1 MRLDGRQQ
9 LPPHRGLD
17 AVGCDQKLGSN
28 FAAVVKTRDDTLLVL
43 LDRGQ
48 RDAMAVDIVGPQTQA
63 LPNAIPRCQHLRT
76 RDLTDHIAAPRQNDA
91 AFDGDADLGI
101 LLGRES
107 ERFVQVVVGGDAR
120 AREPSSSPA
129 RSWIDTSQP
138 TLRRN
143 SPANR
148 PPIDPPM
155 TTARFR

>member
-1 MRLDGRQQ
+1 M
-9 LPPHRGLD
+9 PPHRRLD

-28 FAAVVKTRDDTLLVL
+28 FAAVVEMRDDPLLVL

-48 RDAMAVDIVGPQTQA
+48 RDAMAVDIAGPHTQA
-63 LPNAIPRCQHLRT
+63 LPNAIPRCQHLWT
-76 RDLTDHIAAPRQNDA
+76 RDLADHIAAPRQHDA
-91 AFDGDADLGI
+91 AFDGDADLAT

-120 AREPSSSPA
+120 AARAEFLPSC
-129 RSWIDTSQP
+129 SWIDTSQP
-138 TLRRN
+138 ILRRN